1 VTLPER
7 GLSDFGP
14 LANVSMEASYRR
26 DVDALAHELA
36 VYSELSLLPFLSR
49 IAFTLIVDKPQRAL
63 VVERTDGRHC
73 WLSVGKTQTFEP
85 GCSGWVSLRK
95 KTSARTVC
103 GDAPWVVR
111 PSVGA
116 TITCLSCLARGLPPH
131 LQ

>member
-1 VTLPER
+1 MTLPER

-14 LANVSMEASYRR
+14 LANVSMEAFDRR
-26 DVDALAHELA
+26 NHDAVAHELM
-36 VYSELSLLPFLSR
+36 VYGEVHVPFPLTQ
-49 IAFTLIVDKPQRAL
+49 ITFKYIVGAPQRAL

-73 WLSVGKTQTFEP
+73 WLSVGKKQTFEP

-95 KTSARTVC
+95 KTSVRTVC

-111 PSVGA
+111 PSAGA
-116 TITCLSCLARGLPPH
+116 TITCLSCLAQGLPPH